1 MPASPFR
8 VSYALFR
15 VSCTL
20 LLALT
25 PPATMPAAASEA
37 GRGAGAHGLDP
48 WRLRPSDVVPADAG
62 PARDAKGR
70 PVSEIPEER
79 RVVRVVYPGL
89 TGPR

>member
-1 MPASPFR
+1 MPAR
-8 VSYALFR
+8 VSSA
-15 VSCTL
+15 L

-25 PPATMPAAASEA
+25 ALGVPPAASEA
-37 GRGAGAHGLDP
+37 GRGAAARPLDP
-48 WRLRPSDVVPADAG
+48 WRLRPSDVVPAEAG

-89 TGPR
+89 TNPR

>member
-1 MPASPFR
+1 MPRLHFPVPSA
-8 VSYALFR
+8 
-15 VSCTL
+15 L
-20 LLALT
+20 LLVLTALGLL
-25 PPATMPAAASEA
+25 PAAASEA
-37 GRGAGAHGLDP
+37 GRGAAAHTLDP
-48 WRLRPSDVVPADAG
+48 WRLRPSDVAAAEAM

>member
-1 MPASPFR
+1 MPAR
-8 VSYALFR
+8 VSSA
-15 VSCTL
+15 L

-25 PPATMPAAASEA
+25 ALGVPPAAASEA
-37 GRGAGAHGLDP
+37 GRGAAARPLDP
-48 WRLRPSDVVPADAG
+48 WRLRPSDVVPAEAG

-89 TGPR
+89 TNPR

>member
-1 MPASPFR
+1 MSPSPFR
-8 VSYALFR
+8 VSPA
-15 VSCTL
+15 L

-25 PPATMPAAASEA
+25 ALGLGPAAAAEA
-37 GRGAGAHGLDP
+37 GRGAAARPPDP
-48 WRLRPSDVVPADAG
+48 WRLRPSDVETADAI